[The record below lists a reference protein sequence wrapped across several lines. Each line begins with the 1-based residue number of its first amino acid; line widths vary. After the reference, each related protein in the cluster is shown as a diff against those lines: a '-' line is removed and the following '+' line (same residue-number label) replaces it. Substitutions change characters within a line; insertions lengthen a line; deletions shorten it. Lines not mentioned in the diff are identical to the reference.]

1 MLSLVKLLEGNY
13 LDFGMEREDVSFEVW
28 NNGDRLELGLIY
40 IPVELRKKGLAK
52 KLMEKLINYADGKK
66 LPIYLTPT
74 NEYGSNLQR
83 LVQFYKKFGFVKN
96 LDKSK
101 TKHLMVRMPM

>member
-13 LDFGMEREDVSFEVW
+13 LDFNINDEDVSFEVW
-28 NNGDRLELGLIY
+28 NNGDRLELELIY
-40 IPVELRKKGLAK
+40 IPKELRKDGLGK
-52 KLMEKLINYADGKK
+52 QLMNKLVNYADSKN

-74 NEYGSNLQR
+74 SEYGSNIKR
-83 LVQFYKKFGFVKN
+83 LVEFYKSFGFVKN

-101 TKHLMVRMPM
+101 TKHLMVRLPK

>member
-1 MLSLVKLLEGNY
+1 MLSLVILLEGRY
-13 LDFGMEREDVSFEVW
+13 LDFDIEEEDASFEVW
-28 NNGDRLELGLIY
+28 DNGDRLELGLIY

-52 KLMEKLINYADGKK
+52 KLMGKLIQYADGKN

-74 NEYGSNLQR
+74 NEYGSNLQK
-83 LVQFYKKFGFVKN
+83 LVQFYKRFGFVKN